1 MLELEGI
8 TAKYGSASVLH
19 DVSVTVNEGEV
30 VALVG
35 SNGAGKSSLV
45 KVIMGLLKPVSGRT
59 SFLGKEI
66 TAVPAHHRV
75 DLGIGCVPEGRRLFP
90 KMSVEENLLV
100 GGINKFARPHRAQKI
115 EEIYSMFPR
124 LKERR
129 TQLAKTLSGGEQ
141 QMLAFGRALMAL
153 PKLLIFD
160 EPSLGLSPKI
170 VGEVLG
176 TISRLNREQGLTVLL
191 IEQDITASLEI
202 SNRGYVLQNG
212 KVVLADNAKDL
223 LQNDLV
229 KQAYMGM

>member
-1 MLELEGI
+1 MSWKVLPRDMDLRVFY
-8 TAKYGSASVLH
+8 TAFQSMSTKAKLLLW
-19 DVSVTVNEGEV
+19 
-30 VALVG
+30 LVQTEQG
-35 SNGAGKSSLV
+35 NRAWL
-45 KVIMGLLKPVSGRT
+45 KVIMGLLKPVSGKT
-59 SFLGKEI
+59 IFEGKDI
-66 TAVPAHHRV
+66 TNVPAYQRV

-90 KMSVEENLLV
+90 KMTVEENLLV
-100 GGINKFARPHRAQKI
+100 GGINKAAKPQRATKI

-129 TQLAKTLSGGEQ
+129 TQSAKTLSGGEQ

-170 VGEVLG
+170 VGEVLS

-191 IEQDITASLEI
+191 IEQDIAASLEI
-202 SNRGYVLQNG
+202 STRGYVFQNG
-212 KVVLADNAKDL
+212 KVVLEDDAKSL

>member
-8 TAKYGSASVLH
+8 TARYGSASVLY
-19 DVSVTVNEGEV
+19 DVSVNVNEGEI

-35 SNGAGKSSLV
+35 SNGAGKTSLV
-45 KVIMGLLKPVSGRT
+45 KVIMGLLKPVSGKT
-59 SFLGKEI
+59 SFLEKDI
-66 TAVPAHHRV
+66 TAVAAHHRV

-90 KMSVEENLLV
+90 KMTVEENLLV
-100 GGINKFARPHRAQKI
+100 GGINKLARPQRAKKM
-115 EEIYSMFPR
+115 EEVYAMFPR

-129 TQLAKTLSGGEQ
+129 TQFAKTLSGGEQ

-170 VGEVLG
+170 VGEVLA

-191 IEQDITASLEI
+191 IEQDIAASLKI

-212 KVVLADNAKDL
+212 KVVLADNAKNL